1 MAHAIFVAEAKK
13 RSLAVEVYSAGVF
26 DFSDAR
32 PLDETSMT
40 CLQHNTPPPKKT
52 PTWVRQLPLDSINR
66 FLVMEQDHA
75 DVLTTQFGIPPERI
89 SLLGTFD
96 PQRRGAEIADPFSH
110 GSLVYERSY
119 KLIRDCI
126 IGYLDTTDELT
137 DLTAWNSAKPTR

>member
-1 MAHAIFVAEAKK
+1 MAHAIFIAEAKK

-26 DFSDAR
+26 DFSDAP
-32 PLDETSMT
+32 PLAETSTT
-40 CLQHNTPPPKKT
+40 CWQHDTPPPKAA
-52 PTWVRQLPLDSINR
+52 PTWVRHLPLDSIDR

-75 DVLTTQFGIPPERI
+75 DVLTSEYGISPNRI

-119 KLIRDCI
+119 QLIRDCI
-126 IGYLDTTDELT
+126 IGYLDTTDELG
-137 DLTAWNSAKPTR
+137 

>member
-1 MAHAIFVAEAKK
+1 MAHAIFVAEARK

-26 DFSDAR
+26 DFSDAP
-32 PLDETSMT
+32 PLVETSNT
-40 CLQHNTPPPKKT
+40 CLQHNTPPPEKT
-52 PTWVRQLPLDSINR
+52 PTWVRQLPLDTINR

-75 DVLTTQFGIPPERI
+75 DQLTNEYGISPNRI

-96 PQRRGAEIADPFSH
+96 PQQRGAEIADPFSH

-126 IGYLDTTDELT
+126 IGYLDTTGEL
-137 DLTAWNSAKPTR
+137 N